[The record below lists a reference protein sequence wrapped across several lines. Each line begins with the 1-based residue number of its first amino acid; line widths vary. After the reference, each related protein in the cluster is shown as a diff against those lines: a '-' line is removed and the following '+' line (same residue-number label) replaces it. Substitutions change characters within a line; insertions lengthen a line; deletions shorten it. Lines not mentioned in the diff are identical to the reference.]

1 MRERG
6 TGRLVESGLLILL
19 TLLAPVAAAA
29 SEIPPSADLPLAA
42 GERMELPELLA
53 AVLERNP
60 DLDAARRAWQAAAS
74 QAPQVSVLPDPELS
88 YGLGPLSIFSDEV
101 DFGQVLEA
109 RQAIPYP
116 GKLRL
121 RGAAAEAMAG
131 AERQRVE
138 ELRLDLA
145 RLAADGFYD
154 LYLLDRAL
162 EINRD
167 HVRLLEELK
176 EIATARYASGLASQ
190 QVPLQAEV
198 ELTHLIHR
206 EMTLTTRRGVVMAR
220 LNALLHRAPHLPLP
234 PPAPLAAAD
243 PAVEL
248 AAGEQ
253 VADLAER
260 AVELRPELA
269 AAEAEIRARDVERD
283 LAALERKPDFGVMAS
298 YNSMWASLEHELMV
312 GMSVRLPVRKGRL
325 DALEA
330 EAEARF
336 DSARL
341 RRDALA
347 DRVRSEVAQAAQRL
361 AEMAHVV
368 DLYEARLV
376 PAARDQLRAARS
388 GFETGEVSFLAVVE
402 AEKNLRSVELAYE
415 EALTDRHRRR
425 ADLERALGL
434 LPGSHLEPGAETPD
448 ALLPAPG
455 DPATS
460 HDHPESHSPSPNP
473 DGLAADAAGGA
484 R

>member
-1 MRERG
+1 MPEPR
-6 TGRLVESGLLILL
+6 TVRLAELALLVVPI
-19 TLLAPVAAAA
+19 LLAPAVAG
-29 SEIPPSADLPLAA
+29 A
-42 GERMELPELLA
+42 GEVPDAADPTLAPGGQMELSTLLT

-60 DLDAARRAWQAAAS
+60 DLAAARRAWEAAAS
-74 QAPQVSVLPDPELS
+74 EAPQVSVLPDPEVS
-88 YGLGPLSIFSDEV
+88 YGVGPLSIFSDDV
-101 DFGQVLEA
+101 DLGQVLEA
-109 RQAIPYP
+109 RQGIPYP

-121 RGAAAEAMAG
+121 RGEAAEAMAG
-131 AERQRVE
+131 VERRRFE
-138 ELRLDLA
+138 ELSLDLT
-145 RLAADGFYD
+145 RLAAERFYD

-162 EINRD
+162 EINRE

-176 EIATARYASGLASQ
+176 EIATVRYASGLVAQ

-206 EMTLTTRRGVVMAR
+206 EMTLETRRSVVVAR
-220 LNALLHRAPHLPLP
+220 LNALLHRPPHLPLP
-234 PPAPLAAAD
+234 APVPLAAAD

-253 VADLAER
+253 VAALAER
-260 AVELRPELA
+260 AVAARPELA
-269 AAEAEIRARDVERD
+269 AAAAEIRARDVERE

-298 YNSMWASLEHELMV
+298 YNSMWASLEHQLMV
-312 GMSVRLPVRKGRL
+312 GMSVRLPVRKQRL

-330 EAEARF
+330 EAAARW

-347 DRVRSEVAQAAQRL
+347 DRVRSEVVQAAERL

-368 DLYEARLV
+368 DLYEARLL

-402 AEKNLRSVELAYE
+402 AEKSLRSVELSYE

-434 LPGSHLEPGAETPD
+434 MPGSGLNAGPGESRSSLPGPQQPETTD
-448 ALLPAPG
+448 
-455 DPATS
+455 
-460 HDHPESHSPSPNP
+460 SPNP
-473 DGLAADAAGGA
+473 NTDGLAADAAGGA